1 MKDPNYEHAGCP
13 ETHRDVA
20 SGEGLVLG
28 VLHPPVRGVLHD
40 ALAAGNGFT
49 DLAAAHRLDVLRVD
63 LRDAAAIL
71 LLIRHGYLRASASV
85 ISCLYRRF
93 VLYHEI

>member
-1 MKDPNYEHAGCP
+1 
-13 ETHRDVA
+13 
-20 SGEGLVLG
+20 
-28 VLHPPVRGVLHD
+28 VRGVLHD

-71 LLIRHGYLRASASV
+71 LLIRHG
-85 ISCLYRRF
+85 
-93 VLYHEI
+93 